1 MEDVVIYLA
10 SSSPRRR
17 NLLEQLGVPFCVL
30 NQEVDEAAATVGT
43 PPRML
48 VQELAQRK
56 ALAAAEKVA
65 GGLVIGADTI
75 VCCGGQI
82 LGKPA
87 TQAEAEQMLFLLR
100 GRQHEVYTGV
110 AVVEE
115 PSGNMLVDFERTV
128 VRFCPLTAKEIKAY
142 AATGEPVGKAGA
154 YAIQG
159 LAAIFIEGIAG
170 CYSNVVGLPLA
181 CLARMLK
188 VFGVDLL
195 EPERIKV
202 GNCKIPPDDQGDAS
216 KLKAPRTSA

>member
-1 MEDVVIYLA
+1 MLYLA

-17 NLLEQLGVPFCVL
+17 NLLEQLGIPFCIL
-30 NQEVDEAAATVGT
+30 EQEVDEVVEPGT
-43 PPRML
+43 PPRMQ

-56 ALAAAEKVA
+56 ALAAAEKVTC
-65 GGLVIGADTI
+65 GLIIGADT
-75 VCCGGQI
+75 VVYCGGQI

-110 AVVEE
+110 AVVEK
-115 PSGNMLVDFERTV
+115 PSGSMLVDFERTL

-142 AATGEPVGKAGA
+142 AATGEPAGKAGA
-154 YAIQG
+154 YAVQG

-181 CLARMLK
+181 RLAGMLK
-188 VFGVDLL
+188 AFGIDLL
-195 EPERIKV
+195 GPERIKI
-202 GNCKIPPDDQGDAS
+202 GNYKIPPDDQGDAC
-216 KLKAPRTSA
+216 KPKAPRTSV

>member
-1 MEDVVIYLA
+1 MLYLA

-17 NLLEQLGVPFCVL
+17 NLLEQLGVSFCVL
-30 NQEVDEAAATVGT
+30 EQEIDEEAVTLEM
-43 PPRML
+43 PPQMR

-75 VCCGGQI
+75 VYCGGQI

-87 TQAEAEQMLFLLR
+87 TQEEAEQMLFLLR

-110 AVVEE
+110 AVVEK
-115 PSGNMLVDFERTV
+115 PSGNMLVDFEKTL
-128 VRFCPLTAKEIKAY
+128 VRFRPLTAKEIKAY
-142 AATGEPVGKAGA
+142 AATGEPAGKAGA

-159 LAAIFIEGIAG
+159 LAAIFIEGISG

-188 VFGVDLL
+188 DFEVDLMDL
-195 EPERIKV
+195 R
-202 GNCKIPPDDQGDAS
+202 G
-216 KLKAPRTSA
+216 

>member
-1 MEDVVIYLA
+1 MLYLA

-17 NLLEQLGVPFCVL
+17 SLLEQLGISFCVL
-30 NQEVDEAAATVGT
+30 EQEVDETVEPWT
-43 PPRML
+43 HPQMQ

-56 ALAAAEKVA
+56 ALAAAEKIA

-75 VCCGGQI
+75 VYCGGQI

-110 AVVEE
+110 AVVEK
-115 PSGNMLVDFERTV
+115 PSGNMLVDFERTA
-128 VRFCPLTAKEIKAY
+128 VRFCPLTAEEIKAY
-142 AATGEPVGKAGA
+142 AATGESLGKAGA

-188 VFGVDLL
+188 AFGVNLLDL
-195 EPERIKV
+195 R
-202 GNCKIPPDDQGDAS
+202 G
-216 KLKAPRTSA
+216 